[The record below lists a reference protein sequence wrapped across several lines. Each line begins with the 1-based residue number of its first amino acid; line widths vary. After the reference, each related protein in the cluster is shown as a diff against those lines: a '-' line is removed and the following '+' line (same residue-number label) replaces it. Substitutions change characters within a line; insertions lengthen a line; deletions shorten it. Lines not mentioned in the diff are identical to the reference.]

1 MKTESVPVRYEGKLL
16 LAALGCAVVHH
27 YLFYGK
33 AWGVSFPLFV
43 ILFYVY
49 YYWAVREKRELRLEP
64 SMALAVPVLLLSFT
78 YVAHSNL
85 LLLVFNALAVPLL
98 IVAHTTWH
106 MAEERPKTPFILR
119 LLDQVFVQ
127 TIRYVPR
134 PAIVAFQALSFKMK
148 AGRSQELMKVLIGLV
163 VSIPLLLAV
172 VALLASADSMFDR
185 ALARLPELTSGLEL
199 GQTLF
204 RALWIA
210 CIATGL
216 FAYVRGLLHPKR
228 WPPRAAEEDF
238 DTGSEPPE
246 TNQATI
252 PATTPAAAVAPSA
265 VPRLDATVAATVLV
279 VLNAVYLL
287 FAFVQFSYFFGGG
300 AAELPEGITYASYA
314 RKGFAELVVVT
325 LINLTVLMIMLYGV
339 KRPGPAAWRFLRSLL
354 GVLVGCTG
362 IMLSSAYLRLS
373 MYEEAYGYT
382 VARLLVHA
390 FMLFLLVLFI
400 LALVKLWRERLPLL
414 RCYAVVTVIAYVIVN
429 YFGIDAAVTR
439 GNIQRYEATGR
450 LDAAYLGSLGYEVVP
465 LLLELKRKHPA
476 AEGVD
481 EALQSFRS
489 RIESGKPGS
498 WTEFNWSEWRAAK
511 ALEEQ

>member
-1 MKTESVPVRYEGKLL
+1 MKTESVPVRSEGKLL

-33 AWGVSFPLFV
+33 TWGVSFPLFV
-43 ILFYVY
+43 LLFYVY

-106 MAEERPKTPFILR
+106 MSEERPKTPFILR

-127 TIRYVPR
+127 TIRYVPQ
-134 PAIVAFQALSFKMK
+134 PVVVAFRAISFKLK
-148 AGRSQELMKVLIGLV
+148 AGRSQELMKVLIGLI

-172 VALLASADSMFDR
+172 VALLASADSVFDR
-185 ALARLPELTSGLEL
+185 TLARLPELTSGLEL

-216 FAYVRGLLHPKR
+216 FAYVQGLLQTKR

-238 DTGSEPPE
+238 TAGFEP
-246 TNQATI
+246 
-252 PATTPAAAVAPSA
+252 PATTSATAPAVAVTPSAA
-265 VPRLDATVAATVLV
+265 VPRIDATVAATVLV

-339 KRPGPAAWRFLRSLL
+339 KRPGPATWRFLRTLL

-390 FMLFLLVLFI
+390 FMLFLLVLFV

-414 RCYAVVTVIAYVIVN
+414 RCYAAVTVTAYVIVN
-429 YFGIDAAVTR
+429 YFGVDAAVTR

-465 LLLELKRKHPA
+465 LLLELKRKHPD

-489 RIESGKPGS
+489 RIESGEPAS
-498 WTEFNWSEWRAAK
+498 WTEFNWPEWRAAK

>member
-1 MKTESVPVRYEGKLL
+1 MKTETAPVRSEGKLL

-43 ILFYVY
+43 LIFYVY
-49 YYWAVREKRELRLEP
+49 YYRAVREKRELRLEP
-64 SMALAVPVLLLSFT
+64 SMALAVPVLLLSFA
-78 YVAHSNL
+78 YAVHSNL
-85 LLLVFNALAVPLL
+85 LLLVLNALAVPLL

-106 MAEERPKTPFILR
+106 MSEERPKMPFILR
-119 LLDQVFVQ
+119 LLDQGFVQ
-127 TIRYVPR
+127 TLSYVPQ
-134 PAIVAFQALSFKMK
+134 PFVVACRALSFKVK
-148 AGRSQELMKVLIGLV
+148 AGRSRELMKVLIGLI
-163 VSIPLLLAV
+163 VSLPLLIAV

-185 ALARLPELTSGLEL
+185 TLARLPELTNGLEL
-199 GQTLF
+199 GLTLV
-204 RALWIA
+204 RALWIV

-216 FAYVRGLLHPKR
+216 FAYVRGLLQPKR
-228 WPPRAAEEDF
+228 WPLQAAEEA
-238 DTGSEPPE
+238 GAEPSV
-246 TNQATI
+246 TA
-252 PATTPAAAVAPSA
+252 PATAATTSSTAP
-265 VPRLDATVAATVLV
+265 RIDATVAATILV

-314 RKGFAELVVVT
+314 RQGFAELVVVT
-325 LINLTVLMIMLYGV
+325 LINLTVLMIMLYGA
-339 KRPGPAAWRFLRSLL
+339 KRPSLAVWRFLRALL

-390 FMLFLLVLFI
+390 FMLFLLALFV

-414 RCYAVVTVIAYVIVN
+414 RCYAAVTVTAYVIVN
-429 YFGIDAAVTR
+429 YFGIDAAVAR

-450 LDAAYLGSLGYEVVP
+450 IDAAYLGSLGYEVVP
-465 LLLELKRKHPA
+465 LLLELKRKHPET
-476 AEGVD
+476 EGVD
-481 EALQSFRS
+481 QALQGFRS
-489 RIESGKPGS
+489 RIENGKPAS
-498 WTEFNWSEWRAAK
+498 WTEFNWSKWRAAK
-511 ALEEQ
+511 ALEE

>member
-1 MKTESVPVRYEGKLL
+1 MKTESVPVRSEGKLL
-16 LAALGCAVVHH
+16 VAALGCAVVHH

-33 AWGVSFPLFV
+33 TWGVSFPLFV

-106 MAEERPKTPFILR
+106 MSEGRPKTPFIVR

-127 TIRYVPR
+127 TLRYVPQPVR
-134 PAIVAFQALSFKMK
+134 VAFRSLSFKMK
-148 AGRSQELMKVLIGLV
+148 AGRSQELMKVLIGLI

-185 ALARLPELTSGLEL
+185 TLARLPALAGDLEL
-199 GQTLF
+199 GLTLF
-204 RALWIA
+204 RILWIA

-216 FAYVRGLLHPKR
+216 FAYVRGLLQPKP
-228 WPPRAAEEDF
+228 WPSRSAEEHF
-238 DTGSEPPE
+238 AAGSEPP
-246 TNQATI
+246 ATA
-252 PATTPAAAVAPSA
+252 PAATPANAPAAGVTPSA
-265 VPRLDATVAATVLV
+265 TVPRIDATVAATILV

-339 KRPGPAAWRFLRSLL
+339 KRPGLAAWRFLRALL

-390 FMLFLLVLFI
+390 FMLFLLVLFV

-414 RCYAVVTVIAYVIVN
+414 RCYAAVTVTAYVIVN
-429 YFGIDAAVTR
+429 YFGIDAAVAR

-465 LLLELKRKHPA
+465 LLLELKRKYPD

-489 RIESGKPGS
+489 RIESGKPAS

-511 ALEEQ
+511 ALEE

>member
-1 MKTESVPVRYEGKLL
+1 MKTEAAPVRSEGKLL

-27 YLFYGK
+27 YLFYEK
-33 AWGVSFPLFV
+33 TWGVSFPLFV
-43 ILFYVY
+43 LLFYVY

-78 YVAHSNL
+78 YAVHSNL
-85 LLLVFNALAVPLL
+85 LLLVLNALAVPLL

-106 MAEERPKTPFILR
+106 MSEGRLRTPFIFR

-127 TIRYVPR
+127 TLRYVPQ
-134 PAIVAFQALSFKMK
+134 PVVVAFRAVSFKMK
-148 AGRSQELMKVLIGLV
+148 AGRSQELIKVLIGLI

-172 VALLASADSMFDR
+172 VALLASADSIFDR
-185 ALARLPELTSGLEL
+185 TLARLPELTSGLQL
-199 GQTLF
+199 GLTLF

-216 FAYVRGLLHPKR
+216 FAYVRGLLQPKP
-228 WPPRAAEEDF
+228 WPSRAAAEEDVAA
-238 DTGSEPPE
+238 GS
-246 TNQATI
+246 
-252 PATTPAAAVAPSA
+252 TTPAAASAAVVTPSAA
-265 VPRLDATVAATVLV
+265 VPRIDATVAATILV

-325 LINLTVLMIMLYGV
+325 LINLTILMIMLYGV
-339 KRPGPAAWRFLRSLL
+339 KRPGLAAWRFLRALL

-390 FMLFLLVLFI
+390 FMIFLLVLFV
-400 LALVKLWRERLPLL
+400 LALVKLWRERLPLF
-414 RCYAVVTVIAYVIVN
+414 RCYAAVTVTAYVIVN
-429 YFGIDAAVTR
+429 YFGIDAAVAR

-450 LDAAYLGSLGYEVVP
+450 IDTAYLGGLGYEVVP
-465 LLLELKRKHPA
+465 LLLELKRKHPD
-476 AEGVD
+476 AEGID
-481 EALQSFRS
+481 KALQSFQS
-489 RIESGKPGS
+489 RIESGKPAS

-511 ALEEQ
+511 ALEEA

>member
-16 LAALGCAVVHH
+16 LAALGCAVIHH

-119 LLDQVFVQ
+119 LFDQVFVQ
-127 TIRYVPR
+127 TIRYMPR
-134 PAIVAFQALSFKMK
+134 PVIVAYRALSFKMK
-148 AGRSQELMKVLIGLV
+148 AGRSQELMKVLIGLI

-185 ALARLPELTSGLEL
+185 ALARLPELTSGLKL

-204 RALWIA
+204 RAIWIA

-216 FAYVRGLLHPKR
+216 FAYVRGLLQPKR

-238 DTGSEPPE
+238 DTGSVSPEP
-246 TNQATI
+246 NQATI
-252 PATTPAAAVAPSA
+252 PATTPAVAVAPSA
-265 VPRLDATVAATVLV
+265 VPRIDATVAATVLI

-325 LINLTVLMIMLYGV
+325 LINLTVLMTMLYGV

-414 RCYAVVTVIAYVIVN
+414 RCYAVVTVIAYVIIN

-465 LLLELKRKHPA
+465 LLLELKRKHPD

-489 RIESGKPGS
+489 RIESGKAAS
-498 WTEFNWSEWRAAK
+498 WTEFNWPEWRAAK
-511 ALEEQ
+511 ALEGA